1 MLYSMADLTAVE
13 NGNLVDFLNKVYHA
27 FDKHIRLCDICTGKG
42 YLCEI
47 CGNDEVIFPYDD
59 GAIQCEKGKCAA
71 MFHRAC
77 WIRKNMKCT
86 KCVRLEE
93 RRAQQQLAIVE
104 DPAE

>member
-1 MLYSMADLTAVE
+1 MADLVSVE

-27 FDKHIRLCDICTGKG
+27 FDKHIRHCDICTGKG

-59 GAIQCEKGKCAA
+59 GAIQCEKIKCAA

-104 DPAE
+104 EPAE